1 MAHII
6 FKIPFLEREEHVTTS
21 NNSTLQRVLSER
33 PASAKRSKK
42 DSPKGRDVSQLGT
55 KIEIIHA
62 PTVCRSLFKASPSL
76 QDLEKAQL
84 ELENQLGNERRE
96 SIRPK
101 SANIPNPT
109 QIEPKKP
116 ERNNAIRKAKSTNDT
131 GTQDLIQKI
140 LK

>member
-1 MAHII
+1 M
-6 FKIPFLEREEHVTTS
+6 
-21 NNSTLQRVLSER
+21 
-33 PASAKRSKK
+33 
-42 DSPKGRDVSQLGT
+42 
-55 KIEIIHA
+55 
-62 PTVCRSLFKASPSL
+62 
-76 QDLEKAQL
+76 

-116 ERNNAIRKAKSTNDT
+116 ERNNALRRAKSTNDT

-140 LK
+140 LKYYFSCKNAF